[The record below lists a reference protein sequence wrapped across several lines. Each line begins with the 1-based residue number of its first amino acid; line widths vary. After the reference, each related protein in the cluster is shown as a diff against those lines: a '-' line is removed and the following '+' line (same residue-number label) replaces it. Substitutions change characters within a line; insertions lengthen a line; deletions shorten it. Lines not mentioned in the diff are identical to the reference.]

1 MSKTPYEIRLE
12 LLKLAKD
19 SLYEPVF
26 QKRQNLYEEFMSKRE
41 VFVGMPGPT
50 EEQLALQFPVMPD
63 FPPACHPLSRVP
75 GRLAPFPAVS

>member
-26 QKRQNLYEEFMSKRE
+26 QKRQDIRDEFHSKRE
-41 VFVGMPGPT
+41 VFVGMSGPT
-50 EEQLALQFPVMPD
+50 EEQLALRYPELPD
-63 FPPACHPLSRVP
+63 FPSTNDIIAEAEKLNN
-75 GRLAPFPAVS
+75 FVSTP

>member
-41 VFVGMPGPT
+41 VFVGMTGPT
-50 EEQLALQFPVMPD
+50 EEQLALQFPTMPD
-63 FPPACHPLSRVP
+63 FPSTDTIIEEAKKLN
-75 GRLAPFPAVS
+75 LFVSEQ